1 MMILVYIVLGIVL
14 LFALMQFLIVFFA
27 KRTKGNKITGLPGKL
42 KMLEQKG
49 SKGLVYFFSP
59 SCRACTMQTPII
71 KSLQKNYKNIFDV
84 DVSKD
89 LQAAKIFG
97 VKATPTTVVV
107 KNGIID
113 EVFIGVK
120 QKDFFEKYLI
130 E

>member
-14 LFALMQFLIVFFA
+14 LFVLMQFSIVFFA
-27 KRTKGNKITGLPGKL
+27 KRTKGNKISGLPGKL

-113 EVFIGVK
+113 QVFIGVK

>member
-14 LFALMQFLIVFFA
+14 LFALMQFSIVFFA

>member
-1 MMILVYIVLGIVL
+1 MILVYIVLGIVL
-14 LFALMQFLIVFFA
+14 LFALMQFSIVFFA

>member
-1 MMILVYIVLGIVL
+1 MILVYIVLGIVL
-14 LFALMQFLIVFFA
+14 LFVLMQFSIVFFA
-27 KRTKGNKITGLPGKL
+27 KRTKGNKISGLPGKL

-113 EVFIGVK
+113 QVFIGVK